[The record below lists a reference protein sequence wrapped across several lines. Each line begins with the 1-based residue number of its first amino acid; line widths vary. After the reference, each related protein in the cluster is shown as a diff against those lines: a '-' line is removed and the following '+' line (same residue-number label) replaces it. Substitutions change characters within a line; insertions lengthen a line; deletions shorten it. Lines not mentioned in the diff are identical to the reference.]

1 MIKAKFKDT
10 PLEEFV
16 DLPLKDF
23 SNYKINKLGQVKSVS
38 HRRILK
44 SSRRLSE
51 SYSLWKR

>member
-23 SNYKINKLGQVKSVS
+23 PNYKINKNTPSGKKTPVGVKF
-38 HRRILK
+38 
-44 SSRRLSE
+44 
-51 SYSLWKR
+51 